1 MKNQKPA
8 ALPQDASAPARTK
21 RVSTLNV
28 EVCWCSDF
36 TEAQKRMLLER
47 LRAEVPAGVNVSG

>member
-1 MKNQKPA
+1 MKNPNLA
-8 ALPQDASAPARTK
+8 ALPQNTSEAARAK
-21 RVSTLNV
+21 RMSKLNV
-28 EVCWCSDF
+28 EVCWCGDF